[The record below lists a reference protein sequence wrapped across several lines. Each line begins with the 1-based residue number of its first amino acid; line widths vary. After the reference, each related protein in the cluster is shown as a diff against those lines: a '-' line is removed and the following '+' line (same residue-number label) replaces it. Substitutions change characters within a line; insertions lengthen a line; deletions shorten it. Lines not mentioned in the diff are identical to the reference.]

1 MATVPAAAATAE
13 RRIPPLLFGTVL
25 FLVSELIFFGSLFAA
40 YFALRAQTDRWPP
53 EGVELELLIPTVG
66 TILLVLSSV
75 TFQLGV
81 IAAERDRVGGLRA
94 WTAASLL
101 LGAVFIGLQLSDYAQ
116 LDFAVSSHAYGTIFY
131 AMTGFHGLHVAAG
144 LALMLVILG
153 RIAQGAYRGG
163 RVESVHAIG
172 YYWHFVD
179 VVWIALFTTLY
190 LLR

>member
-1 MATVPAAAATAE
+1 MATVPAAASE

-25 FLVSELIFFGSLFAA
+25 FLASEVIFFGSLFAA
-40 YFALRAQTDRWPP
+40 YFALRAQTDPWPP
-53 EGVELELLIPTVG
+53 QGVELEMLLPTIG
-66 TILLVLSSV
+66 TVLLVLSSV

-81 IAAERDRVGGLRA
+81 GAGERGRVGTLGG

-101 LGAVFIGLQLSDYAQ
+101 LGGAFLGLQVYDWTH
-116 LDFAVSSHAYGTIFY
+116 LDFTVSSHAYGTIFY
-131 AMTGFHGLHVAAG
+131 TMTGFHGLHVAAG
-144 LALMLVILG
+144 LILMVVILG
-153 RIAQGAYRGG
+153 RLSQDAFRGG

-179 VVWIALFTTLY
+179 VVWLALFATLY